1 MQPCN
6 LCVHTPSTFWNSL
19 TSAGMN
25 ECGLVSHRIWWSG
38 LVDMAVWRRGTFRL
52 PPFNVLDHHN
62 RSKSWKSFVNDA
74 QVKLKRQM
82 IESYARWSVDVV
94 YQCCQ
99 PHQVSSFFKKLD
111 ASSAILNYWA
121 VWTQTWQSVI
131 FFISSDGLYFSDC
144 HCLYTV
150 KQSYFTWQ

>member
-1 MQPCN
+1 MQSCN

-38 LVDMAVWRRGTFRL
+38 LVHMAVWRRGTFRL

-62 RSKSWKSFVNDA
+62 RSKTWRSFVNDA

-82 IESYARWSVDVV
+82 IESYARCRCGLSMLPT
-94 YQCCQ
+94 